1 VVSLWTHEVE
11 AHRHT
16 NEAERIERSCKND
29 EEATMIQR
37 EWDELLQRDV
47 MASQRILELL
57 DEVQGE
63 RD

>member
-1 VVSLWTHEVE
+1 VE